1 MGKITGFKEFD
12 RVSVPYRP
20 ADLRL
25 DDYEEI
31 YTPPAEEHLK
41 TQGARCMNCGVPFCQ
56 SNHGCPVDNLI
67 PEWNDL
73 VYNGRWKEAL
83 DRLHA
88 TNNFPEFTGR
98 VCPAPCE
105 GACVLGINEPAVT
118 IKNLENAII
127 DRGFEEGWVSAS
139 QPKVRTGKTIAIV
152 GSGPAGL
159 AAAAQLNQAGHNVTV
174 YERDDRIGGLLMY
187 GIPNMKL
194 EKDIVD
200 RRVQLLRDEGIQF
213 RENTNIGKDISA
225 RDLMDEHDVL
235 LLATGATKARD
246 LNIPGRDGSG
256 VHLAMEFLTYNT
268 KSYLNSGLNDGNY
281 INAKDKNVIVIGG
294 GDTGTDCIATSLR
307 HGCKSLVNFELFP
320 KPPDDRSQD
329 NPWPLWPRIHR
340 IDYGHAESEQRFG
353 EDPRKFS
360 ISSKEILRNADGSLN
375 GILTIEVDS
384 KLQEIPGSEKKWDAD
399 LILLSMGFLQPEH
412 YINDQLGLDI
422 DERGNFMANKIDYR
436 TSLKNVYATADC
448 RRGQDLVVRA
458 IKEGREVARAIDFDL
473 MGASNL
479 P

>member
-159 AAAAQLNQAGHNVTV
+159 AAAAQLNQAGHHVTV

-213 RENTNIGKDISA
+213 RENTNVGKDISA
-225 RDLMDEHDVL
+225 RDLLDEHDVL

-281 INAKDKNVIVIGG
+281 ISAKDKNVIVIGG

-375 GILTIEVDS
+375 SILTIEVDS

-422 DERGNFMANKIDYR
+422 DERGNFLANKIDYR

-458 IKEGREVARAIDFDL
+458 INEGREVARAIDFDL

>member
-159 AAAAQLNQAGHNVTV
+159 AAAAQLNQAGHKVTV

-213 RENTNIGKDISA
+213 RENTDIGKDISA
-225 RDLMDEHDVL
+225 RDLMDEYDVL

-422 DERGNFMANKIDYR
+422 DERGNFMANKIDYK